1 MNYISLLRGNDIS
14 KAMKEE
20 WNNGNDLKSMPVYLK
35 QFFKEREAS
44 PFLCLCNCTDKHG
57 I

>member
-20 WNNGNDLKSMPVYLK
+20 WNHGNDLKSMPVYLK